1 MSYMNIFLS
10 GNFQYDAG
18 VLGFLKVLE
27 RFYPAQYEVS
37 GGELKFTRKVLDDF
51 NLSWFKM
58 ILLQSDIFNN
68 SIYRPNAKKRQNKR
82 YRDEIKKV
90 ISHITK
96 NGKSPFYLHTCKN
109 GHVFTVT
116 LSYDKSA
123 EKLYV
128 RDISPVLKPDETSSN
143 LSNSNKKDDWIKR
156 HFG

>member
-1 MSYMNIFLS
+1 MQKVQVRCPVCGSNEEIVLS
-10 GNFQYDAG
+10 
-18 VLGFLKVLE
+18 E
-27 RFYPAQYEVS
+27 E
-37 GGELKFTRKVLDDF
+37 
-51 NLSWFKM
+51 
-58 ILLQSDIFNN
+58 
-68 SIYRPNAKKRQNKR
+68 
-82 YRDEIKKV
+82 EIKKV